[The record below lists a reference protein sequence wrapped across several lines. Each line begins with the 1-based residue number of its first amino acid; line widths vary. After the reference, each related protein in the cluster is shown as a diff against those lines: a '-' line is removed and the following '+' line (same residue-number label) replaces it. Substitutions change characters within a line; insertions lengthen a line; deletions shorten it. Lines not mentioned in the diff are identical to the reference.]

1 MHSVVLCIPLPG
13 ATCACCDEAVAYV
26 VEMTLTVLGTVRRTV
41 LPRLPPRRLASTTV
55 SGTLKRKYTLMQE
68 QGPQIRRLS
77 AVEFATTSL
86 DPLTPAQFGF
96 LQVSARTP
104 IAVRAL

>member
-1 MHSVVLCIPLPG
+1 MHSVVLRIPLPG
-13 ATCACCDEAVAYV
+13 ATCTCCDEAVACV

-41 LPRLPPRRLASTTV
+41 LPRLPPRRLASTV

-68 QGPQIRRLS
+68 QGPQIRRLR

-86 DPLTPAQFGF
+86 DPLTPAQFVF

-104 IAVRAL
+104 IAVRAV